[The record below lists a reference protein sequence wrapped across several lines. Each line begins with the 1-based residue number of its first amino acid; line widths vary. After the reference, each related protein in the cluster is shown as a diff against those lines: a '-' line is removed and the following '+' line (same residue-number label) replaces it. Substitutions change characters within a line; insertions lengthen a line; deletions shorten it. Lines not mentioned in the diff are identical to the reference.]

1 MILER
6 IPLNLGNYSEFY
18 WKGEGLFVDL
28 KSYPN
33 KDQLLEL
40 YGKLKEGYEIEKND
54 YSFLRSGFFDVYTF
68 FDSIVKNKKH
78 LGSYTAELLMLLLRT
93 KCFAIDIE
101 DKLLD
106 DIKLCKQLSLELENF
121 FSIPNI
127 LNKKLK
133 ITFPEDF
140 FEEIPQRYSSL
151 VMLYLISLSL
161 NAKRVL
167 KYTESKEATCDYIF
181 RDSMFITSLEVEG
194 SLEIERDKL
203 LTELDKDP
211 LSKIVSNLFSSEYYQ
226 NYNQGVFEKDGKIYF
241 WFAWMA

>member
-28 KSYPN
+28 KTYSN

-40 YGKLKEGYEIEKND
+40 YGKLKEGYEIEKSD

-68 FDSIVKNKKH
+68 FDSIVKNKKQ
-78 LGSYTAELLMLLLRT
+78 LGDYTTEFLMLLLRT
-93 KCFAIDIE
+93 KCFSIDIE

-106 DIKLCKQLSLELENF
+106 DTKLCKQLTLELDNF
-121 FSIPNI
+121 FNIPTI

-133 ITFPEDF
+133 VIFPEDF
-140 FEEIPQRYSSL
+140 YDEIPQRYSSL
-151 VMLYLISLSL
+151 VMLYLIALSL

-167 KYTESKEATCDYIF
+167 KYTEAKEVTCEYLF
-181 RDSMFITSLEVEG
+181 RDSMFITSFKVEESLEVDK
-194 SLEIERDKL
+194 DKL
-203 LTELDKDP
+203 LADLDKDP
-211 LSKIVSNLFSSEYYQ
+211 LARIVANLFSSEYYQ
-226 NYNQGVFEKDGKIYF
+226 NYNQGIYEKDGKAYF